1 MSTKRLPVNITL
13 ERIARIIV
21 GLVAAIAAALLLRD
35 AGSGATVALEVLL
48 ALSAGLPDLA
58 VTGATGHCYCKKL
71 GHVPAS

>member
-48 ALSAGLPDLA
+48 ALAGLDHG
-58 VTGATGHCYCKKL
+58 VTGATGHCPLYKL